1 MMIVVLQLIFLVSE
15 AIRKY
20 VFDQLFI
27 LALLDLAVL
36 WVLLRY
42 SSNEHRKFFLIVSG
56 LLLCH
61 TLTFALVNGY
71 SPLTYLAGMRPV
83 IYAFG
88 GIVLAQ
94 WHFERSSGLTLLG
107 LGICTIFVTI
117 FAILQIYLG
126 IDHPINATPM
136 HLELSRGLGGYSSE
150 VENLVGNLVEGIF
163 RPAAVF
169 ITTGKFGT
177 YVAGVTL
184 VTICLFLTTTH
195 NYSKVFVV
203 ILFAVL
209 VVANLVAMQ
218 RAFWYSFAFFS
229 IIFLLIFELNKN
241 NWIVFIPGL
250 TLIGGVVLTAFS
262 PELSVLAG
270 RLSQFPAE
278 IIDRLW
284 EFSRILPMALENIV
298 VGKGFGFFSN
308 YSHLIGGANYMDY
321 YWNTGEGQYH
331 ILIAELGTLTCM
343 ILIVWAITFAFL
355 QLMRSL
361 RKRTQVEGKCYFV
374 RSYIIALTLL
384 WASTHTI
391 FASVFLVMSLSFS
404 LAILRLKI
412 QDAADV

>member
-1 MMIVVLQLIFLVSE
+1 MIVVLQLIFVTSE

-36 WVLLRY
+36 WILLRH
-42 SSNEHRKFFLIVSG
+42 SSDENRKLFFTVSG
-56 LLLCH
+56 FLLCH
-61 TLTFALVNGY
+61 TLFFALINEY
-71 SPLTYLAGMRPV
+71 SPLTYLSGMRPV

-94 WHFERSSGLTLLG
+94 WHFKRSSRLTLLG
-107 LGICTIFVTI
+107 LCICIFFMTI

-150 VENLVGNLVEGIF
+150 VENLVGDLVGGIF
-163 RPAAVF
+163 RPATVF

-177 YVAGVTL
+177 YVASVTL
-184 VTICLFLTTTH
+184 VSICLLLTTNH
-195 NYSKVFVV
+195 NCSKIFVV
-203 ILFAVL
+203 ILLAVL
-209 VVANLVAMQ
+209 VLANLVAMQ
-218 RAFWYSFAFFS
+218 RAFWYSFALFS
-229 IIFLLIFELNKN
+229 IIFLFVFELKKKD
-241 NWIVFIPGL
+241 WIVFGPALILVGGL
-250 TLIGGVVLTAFS
+250 VLMAFPS
-262 PELSVLAG
+262 EFSIVAG
-270 RLSQFPAE
+270 RLSQFPSE

-284 EFSRILPMALENIV
+284 EFSRILPMSLENIV

-308 YSHLIGGANYMDY
+308 YSHLVGGANYMDY

-343 ILIVWAITFAFL
+343 ILIIWAITFAFH
-355 QLMRSL
+355 QLIRSF
-361 RKRTQVEGKCYFV
+361 RKKAEVEGRCCFV
-374 RSYIIALTLL
+374 RSYIIVLILL

-391 FASVFLVMSLSFS
+391 FASVFLVLSLSFS
-404 LAILRLKI
+404 LAILRLRI
-412 QDAADV
+412 QDAAD

>member
-1 MMIVVLQLIFLVSE
+1 MIVVLQLIFVTSE

-36 WVLLRY
+36 WILLRH
-42 SSNEHRKFFLIVSG
+42 SSGENRKFFFTVSG
-56 LLLCH
+56 ILLCH
-61 TLTFALVNGY
+61 TLTFALINGY
-71 SPLTYLAGMRPV
+71 SPLTYLSGMRPV

-94 WHFERSSGLTLLG
+94 WHFKRSSGLTLLG
-107 LGICTIFVTI
+107 LCICIFFMTI

-126 IDHPINATPM
+126 IEHPINATPM

-150 VENLVGNLVEGIF
+150 VENLVGDLVGGIF

-177 YVAGVTL
+177 YVASITL
-184 VTICLFLTTTH
+184 VSICLLLTTNH
-195 NYSKVFVV
+195 NRSKFFVV
-203 ILFAVL
+203 ILLAVL
-209 VVANLVAMQ
+209 VLANLVAMQ
-218 RAFWYSFAFFS
+218 RAFWYSFALFS
-229 IIFLLIFELNKN
+229 IIFLFVFELKKKDY
-241 NWIVFIPGL
+241 IVFGPALVLVGGL
-250 TLIGGVVLTAFS
+250 VLTAFS
-262 PELSVLAG
+262 SEFSIVAM
-270 RLSQFPAE
+270 RLIQFPGE
-278 IIDRLW
+278 IIDRLG
-284 EFSRILPMALENIV
+284 EFSRILPMSLENIV

-308 YSHLIGGANYMDY
+308 YSHLVGGANYMDY

-343 ILIVWAITFAFL
+343 ILIIWAITFAFH
-355 QLMRSL
+355 QLMRSF
-361 RKRTQVEGKCYFV
+361 RKKAEVEGKCCFV
-374 RSYIIALTLL
+374 RSYIIALILL

-391 FASVFLVMSLSFS
+391 FASVFLVLSLSFS

-412 QDAADV
+412 QDITD